1 MARQL
6 FTDEYLKEKAEKET
20 TAAPG
25 TEAKTVIQPGI
36 ITEVIQDLSS
46 PKYAFH
52 VANELKRFVKEQ
64 GLTVDIQQ
72 KPYALVEAWQFCGA
86 QFGFY
91 PIMTEIVNESTYQP
105 VTFEWVD
112 KFKNKKKKDTY
123 HYKYRATVECRR
135 YSDDK
140 VVSRGV
146 MVCCNDEHGKHEFAE
161 YAIMSMTQT
170 RAEGK
175 AWRLLLGWVMKAAG
189 FEATPF
195 EEMDDERKEF
205 FDNCPTPDE
214 KDGLMKL
221 AYSAVYHQDNTT
233 NNEKKLEAIAM
244 IHGCVDYDLFHR
256 IENRLRDLQPSI
268 HDTSNPSQQ
277 QIKEHLKKSL

>member
-1 MARQL
+1 MARP
-6 FTDEYLKEKAEKET
+6 FNDEYLKQ

-25 TEAKTVIQPGI
+25 TEAKTVIQPGTPMV
-36 ITEVIQDLSS
+36 TEVIPDLSS

-52 VANELKRFVKEQ
+52 VANELKRFVQ
-64 GLTVDIQQ
+64 VQQLTVDIQQ

-91 PIMTEIVNESTYQP
+91 PIMTDIKNESTYQP
-105 VTFEWVD
+105 VTYEWVD
-112 KFKNKKKKDTY
+112 RYRNKKKKDTF
-123 HYKYRATVECRR
+123 HYKYRATVEIRR

-140 VVSRGV
+140 VVSRGE
-146 MVCCNDEHGKHEFAE
+146 MVCCNDEFGKHEFAE

-195 EEMDDERKEF
+195 EEMDDERKDF
-205 FDNCPTPDE
+205 FDNCPTPEE
-214 KDGLMKL
+214 KQELMKL
-221 AYSAVYHQDNTT
+221 AYSAKWDRDNDK
-233 NNEKKLEAIAM
+233 NDQEKRYEAIAM

-256 IENRLRDLQPSI
+256 IEARLKDLQPSI
-268 HDTSNPSQQ
+268 HEIVNPSQKD
-277 QIKEHLKKSL
+277 INEHLKKSL